1 MRIDDRP
8 EELPATATGP
18 PLRTRVARGHYRR
31 LAGRA
36 LGRDAM
42 IACACRRYQK
52 LSRPRVLATPDDA
65 TTRKPPQAF
74 SLAWQQR
81 LHSIRKDVSAWAAL
95 DPPSLCPPG
104 IVEFSACPAGAARS
118 FARRHAFFLRNGGC
132 SLIAGG
138 AGRPAGLP
146 GAAAYLAGGGHKK
159 FAGPECRLLLARSLP
174 RRGGALDLRC
184 PFAFHS

>member
-18 PLRTRVARGHYRR
+18 PLRTRVARVCIGHYRR

-81 LHSIRKDVSAWAAL
+81 LHSIRKDVSGAWAL
-95 DPPSLCPPG
+95 SVPTMVRPIPLCPG
-104 IVEFSACPAGAARS
+104 IVEISARALPDLCAAPAPPSYACMIHFPPVLPWLSCRPLCVRGTA
-118 FARRHAFFLRNGGC
+118 GC
-132 SLIAGG
+132 
-138 AGRPAGLP
+138 RPAAP
-146 GAAAYLAGGGHKK
+146 CAAFPAM
-159 FAGPECRLLLARSLP
+159 PRS
-174 RRGGALDLRC
+174 
-184 PFAFHS
+184 